1 MKGPATIDQAARD
14 AARERL
20 DGLAKPLGALGRL
33 EDLAVWLA
41 GVQGTAY
48 PAPPARVELVVFA
61 GDHGVTAQSAP
72 VSAYP
77 RQVTAADGA

>member
-1 MKGPATIDQAARD
+1 MTMAARID
-14 AARERL
+14 EAARAEARARV

-41 GVQGTAY
+41 GVQGTAPPRPPHGRSRWWCS
-48 PAPPARVELVVFA
+48 PATTASPAYRA
-61 GDHGVTAQSAP
+61 

-77 RQVTAADGA
+77 RRR